1 MTEAE
6 WLAAEQIHQ
15 ANAFKELLR
24 TAKTDPKITGFNNAE
39 EYRKLI
45 VDLDIN
51 IYDIIGDCPE

>member
-6 WLAAEQIHQ
+6 WLAAEQLHK

-24 TAKTDPKITGFNNAE
+24 TAKTDPKVTGMTNYE
-39 EYRKLI
+39 EWRKLI